1 MPCCSRRVWKY
12 GRMLVFATSINTMPH
27 LHYPSLPASP
37 SVVWRV
43 PRNSSKSDTHTRVRH
58 QHLHQCPC
66 NSLEHFLALVLV
78 SFSMNDSYKRIGCN
92 LIFHKNGD
100 SFVNCNHIITFIFQ
114 FSLSLL
120 NVGKIILCFAYVVYY
135 CLYAVPWA
143 FHL

>member
-1 MPCCSRRVWKY
+1 
-12 GRMLVFATSINTMPH
+12 MLVFATSINTMPH

-78 SFSMNDSYKRIGCN
+78 SFSMNDSCKKIGYN
-92 LIFHKNGD
+92 LIFHKHGD
-100 SFVNCNHIITFIFQ
+100 SLAKLQSYNNMYIPVLLITLECRESLIMLRLCSVLLFIRCTM
-114 FSLSLL
+114 SLPFI
-120 NVGKIILCFAYVVYY
+120 NR
-135 CLYAVPWA
+135 
-143 FHL
+143 